1 MEPAHPR
8 PPLCLARWVGS
19 HVGLTWT
26 SAWPR
31 STGHAPATARNTQ
44 KSQQAGCRPGPQSVV
59 SLRQHSGQ
67 RTRLNC
73 CGGRASEHNAWAESW
88 CCRMPEAGAEGL
100 ASRAPSEHTRG
111 WWELSSSPAIKP
123 RPCSGRVVR
132 TIGPPGK
139 PQNVKPL
146 KEPSEGT
153 VFFPSV
159 EREAPEIR
167 LSCYMKKPGWLNRN
181 TTYRAVK
188 RTRLEAQETTRM
200 AAARAQER
208 GKILQPQHRQGCWGR
223 DDLDVLETQDRN
235 RKLPTLQQ
243 KTEPQQQNPGR
254 PVKLELWEKKENC
267 WCASR
272 Y

>member
-8 PPLCLARWVGS
+8 PPLCLARWGGS
-19 HVGLTWT
+19 HVALTWT

-31 STGHAPATARNTQ
+31 STGHAPATARNAQ
-44 KSQQAGCRPGPQSVV
+44 KSQQARCQPGPHSVV
-59 SLRQHSGQ
+59 SPRQHSGQ
-67 RTRLNC
+67 RARLNC
-73 CGGRASEHNAWAESW
+73 CGGGASEHNAWAESW

-100 ASRAPSEHTRG
+100 ASRAPRERMRG

-123 RPCSGRVVR
+123 RPRQCTCG
-132 TIGPPGK
+132 
-139 PQNVKPL
+139 QNHWTSREAPL

-188 RTRLEAQETTRM
+188 RRRLEAKKTTRT
-200 AAARAQER
+200 AATRAQER
-208 GKILQPQHRQGCWGR
+208 GKDSSASAQARVLGKGRLGRFGDTRQ
-223 DDLDVLETQDRN
+223 
-235 RKLPTLQQ
+235 
-243 KTEPQQQNPGR
+243 EP
-254 PVKLELWEKKENC
+254 EA
-267 WCASR
+267 ASFAAGN
-272 Y
+272 

>member
-8 PPLCLARWVGS
+8 PPLCLARWGGS

-44 KSQQAGCRPGPQSVV
+44 KSQQAGCWPGPHSVV
-59 SLRQHSGQ
+59 SPRQHSGQ

-88 CCRMPEAGAEGL
+88 CCRMPEAGAGGL
-100 ASRAPSEHTRG
+100 ASRAPSERTGG

-123 RPCSGRVVR
+123 RPRSGRVVR

-188 RTRLEAQETTRM
+188 RTRLEAKKTTRM

-208 GKILQPQHRQGCWGR
+208 GKDFSASAQARVLGKGRLGRFGDTRQ
-223 DDLDVLETQDRN
+223 
-235 RKLPTLQQ
+235 
-243 KTEPQQQNPGR
+243 EPEAANFTA
-254 PVKLELWEKKENC
+254 EN
-267 WCASR
+267 
-272 Y
+272 